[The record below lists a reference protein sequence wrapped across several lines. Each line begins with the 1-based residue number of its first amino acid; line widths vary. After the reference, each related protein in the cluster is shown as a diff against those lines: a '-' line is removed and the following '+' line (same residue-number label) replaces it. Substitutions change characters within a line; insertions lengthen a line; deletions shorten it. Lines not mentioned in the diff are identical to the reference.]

1 MVVLLLE
8 CSSVVAAVVVVV
20 VTGGGVSIIKNSFL
34 TGAYPLR
41 TADDVSVLGVDD
53 VTVVGAS
60 DMSDSGV
67 FDVCCVPENHKSCVE
82 FGVQREN

>member
-8 CSSVVAAVVVVV
+8 LSSVAVVAVM
-20 VTGGGVSIIKNSFL
+20 VTGGGGVSIIKNSFL

-53 VTVVGAS
+53 ETVVGAS
-60 DMSDSGV
+60 DMSD
-67 FDVCCVPENHKSCVE
+67 F
-82 FGVQREN
+82 